1 MPVLFLR
8 KIWRDLWKNKA
19 RSLPIIILITVSQ
32 AASILYIEVGVL
44 MDASWQQ
51 YFQEGKVGDVWLDT
65 VPISPAVFNESVM
78 SQWQHSYS
86 ILAIQPRLHFKGH
99 MTVQNEKVPVEVVSL
114 PPNKSASVNSIITKD
129 GSYFTDHSELNG
141 VYIEQSYL
149 EFHDL
154 EEIKEILLT
163 IDYGTG
169 SKNLNL
175 TLLGGAFSPEYPMK
189 AGEGGSQQQFE
200 FSATFA
206 QYLTMSIFLRTDYLH
221 EELFQGQEIY
231 NQICI
236 SLTDRGEIDSFIHY
250 LQTDE
255 SPLNIY
261 IFNVR
266 KYPALIEDMAFIMI
280 GVGFGVAFFFLIIS
294 MFLTYTV
301 VNRFIDEQKP
311 QIGVMKSLGYS
322 NRYLLSRNLFYG
334 VILGLIGSILGNLIG
349 GFIGI
354 VLADLALRSW
364 LSLPYIVIALPTE
377 EFLLM
382 LSITV
387 TISTFACYI
396 SARRILKISPRAAI
410 QPVIHEKKI
419 TTFIIEDFFQ
429 KIFQFRLSVPAK
441 YSIRNTFINPKRSL
455 TTIVSLLM
463 AVALVGGV
471 LTIVVSVF
479 EGGSLMFESE
489 NWDAQITLTYAQQYS
504 DVESDILT
512 KIPNHE
518 SITLEPMLIDF
529 AKIRDSTDT
538 DNIWTKITF
547 TALLPN
553 PSLKILD
560 TVTTGFLS
568 NISVMVSPDLA
579 NQLDVKVGDKYTLLG
594 RNGTQQMVDIQT
606 ILPQHHVSSFYI
618 PISLGNYLSFGNGTK
633 QMVNGILL
641 AGLVSEGD
649 IELLSRDYVII
660 LKSDL
665 IKQTE
670 SWHLMLSSILFG
682 LLFLVLIIAGMII
695 YAIMSISVAERKD
708 DFTIMRS
715 VGIQNRNI
723 YLWGLLE
730 VLIYSLLA
738 SVGYFIGFYIS
749 VWYMDILQQLMQQPQ
764 GSFNLSLAHYILS
777 LSFGFAAAT
786 LGQFFALRYILK
798 QRIATV
804 TKEKMFG

>member
-1 MPVLFLR
+1 MLLLR
-8 KIWRDLWKNKA
+8 KIVRDLWKNKA

-32 AASILYIEVGVL
+32 AASILYIEIGVL
-44 MDASWQQ
+44 MDVSWQQ
-51 YFQEGKVGDVWLDT
+51 YFEEGNVGDVWVDT
-65 VPISPAVFNESVM
+65 VPISPAIFNESVL
-78 SQWQHSYS
+78 SQWQQLYS
-86 ILAIQPRLHFKGH
+86 ITAIQPRLYFKGH
-99 MTVQNEKVPVEVVSL
+99 VMVRNEKVPVEIVSL
-114 PPNKSASVNSIITKD
+114 PANNSNPVNSIITKG

-149 EFHDL
+149 ALHNL
-154 EEIKEILLT
+154 EETKEIPLT
-163 IDYGTG
+163 IDFGTG
-169 SKNLNL
+169 SKDLNL

-206 QYLTMSIFLRTDYLH
+206 QYLTMSIFLRTDYLQ

-236 SLTDRGEIDSFIHY
+236 SLTDRREIDSFIHY
-250 LQTDE
+250 LQTGE

-261 IFNVR
+261 TIDVR

-280 GVGFGVAFFFLIIS
+280 WVGFGVAFFFLIIS

-322 NRYLLSRNLFYG
+322 NRYLLTRNLFYG
-334 VILGLIGSILGNLIG
+334 IILGFIGSILGNLIG

-354 VLADLALRSW
+354 ILADLALKSW
-364 LSLPYIVIALPTE
+364 LSLPYIVIVLPIE
-377 EFLLM
+377 EFLLL

-387 TISTFACYI
+387 LISTFACYV
-396 SARRILKISPRAAI
+396 SARRILRISPRAAI
-410 QPVIHEKKI
+410 QPVILERNI
-419 TTFIIEDFFQ
+419 TTFILEDIFQ

-441 YSIRNTFINPKRSL
+441 YSIRNVFISPKRTL
-455 TTIVSLLM
+455 TTIISLLM

-471 LTIVVSVF
+471 LTIVLSVF
-479 EGGSLMFESE
+479 EGGSLMFESD
-489 NWDAQITLTYAQQYS
+489 NWDAQITLTYAQQFS
-504 DVESDILT
+504 EVESDILT
-512 KIPNHE
+512 QIPNHE

-529 AKIRDSTDT
+529 AKIRDSTDN
-538 DNIWTKITF
+538 DSIWTKITF

-560 TVTTGFLS
+560 TVSTGFS
-568 NISVMVSPDLA
+568 SDTSAMVSPDLA
-579 NQLDVKVGDKYTLLG
+579 KQLELEIGDKYSLLG
-594 RNGTQQMVDIQT
+594 RNGTQQNVDIQT

-618 PISLGNYLSFGNGTK
+618 PISLGNYLSFGNSTN

-641 AGLVSEGD
+641 AGLESEGE
-649 IELLSRDYVII
+649 IEPLSKAYSVI

-670 SWHLMLSSILFG
+670 SWYMMMGSILFG
-682 LLFLVLIIAGMII
+682 VLFLVLIIAGMII
-695 YAIMSISVAERKD
+695 YSIMSISIAERKD
-708 DFTIMRS
+708 DLTIMRS
-715 VGIQNRNI
+715 IGIQNKNI
-723 YLWGLLE
+723 YLWGMLE

-777 LSFGFAAAT
+777 LTFGFVAAT
-786 LGQFFALRYILK
+786 LGQFFALRYVLK
-798 QRIATV
+798 QRIAIV